1 MRARIR
7 PSRDHVATDER
18 AFALDSIT
26 ATTAGR
32 FFRDSM
38 KVLPTLAA
46 VVVLFCALGAWP
58 SPATAAAAPAAGSN
72 QSEDEIIGRGVKL
85 RKAGDDQSAR
95 DLFRQAYD
103 RFHSPRAAGQLGLA
117 EQALGRWE
125 EAEAH
130 LREALQSPE
139 DPWVKKN
146 FETLTQ
152 DIQIVKSHV
161 GRIEVTGQPEGA
173 EIMVNGRSVG
183 RLPLGGPVITS
194 AGEVDVEAR
203 AGGYQPLVRK
213 LALVGGQY
221 QRIVVRLEK
230 VELPAAPSG
239 GGTSSTATTAA
250 GSSSAALA
258 RPIDAART
266 MGDGGARSL
275 GGESPPGGGEPGAD
289 ATPGPLWTVGKWGS
303 LSLAGVGLAV
313 GITSTIIRAN
323 KLTEFKT
330 THGGCLDMNGR
341 AVDQQ
346 GAPVAAC
353 QDLLNSYKSMR
364 TWQIVGFVA
373 AGVFA
378 ATSLALFLA
387 EPSPSASGQAVAT
400 GPRII
405 CGPTNDLTGAICMLS
420 M

>member
-1 MRARIR
+1 MKRF
-7 PSRDHVATDER
+7 P
-18 AFALDSIT
+18 ALTIL
-26 ATTAGR
+26 A
-32 FFRDSM
+32 
-38 KVLPTLAA
+38 VLL
-46 VVVLFCALGAWP
+46 CALGAWP
-58 SPATAAAAPAAGSN
+58 SRVAAAGPAAGAP
-72 QSEDEIIGRGVKL
+72 QSEDEIIARGVKL

-152 DIQIVKSHV
+152 DIQIVKAHV
-161 GRIEVTGQPEGA
+161 ARIEIAGQPEGA

-183 RLPLGGPVITS
+183 RLPLGGPVIAS

-203 AGGYQPLVRK
+203 ASGYQPMVRK

-230 VELPAAPSG
+230 VEPPGARTG
-239 GGTSSTATTAA
+239 GGAVSAGTTATG
-250 GSSSAALA
+250 GSSPVVA
-258 RPIDAART
+258 RPIDVART
-266 MGDGGARSL
+266 TEDGGAKSL
-275 GGESPPGGGEPGAD
+275 AGESPAGGGGPASD
-289 ATPGPLWTVGKWGS
+289 ATPSPLWTVGKWGS
-303 LSLAGVGLAV
+303 LGLAGVGLAV
-313 GITSTIIRAN
+313 GITSTVIREN
-323 KLTEFKT
+323 RLTEFKT

-346 GAPVAAC
+346 GNPVPAC
-353 QDLLNSYKSMR
+353 QELLNSYHSLK

-387 EPSPSASGQAVAT
+387 EPSPQASSSGQGVAT
-400 GPRII
+400 RPRVI
-405 CGPTNDLTGAICMLS
+405 CGPTNDLTGATCMLS